1 MTEFENVKDALQEAI
16 EIVDAKEIRTKTE
29 TGESQLATAEEKQS
43 LIQERLYN
51 IADLLGMSD
60 LYLDDTDK
68 QH

>member
-16 EIVDAKEIRTKTE
+16 EIVDAKEIRTKTG
-29 TGESQLATAEEKQS
+29 TSESHLATAEEIQS
-43 LIQERLYN
+43 LLQERLYN